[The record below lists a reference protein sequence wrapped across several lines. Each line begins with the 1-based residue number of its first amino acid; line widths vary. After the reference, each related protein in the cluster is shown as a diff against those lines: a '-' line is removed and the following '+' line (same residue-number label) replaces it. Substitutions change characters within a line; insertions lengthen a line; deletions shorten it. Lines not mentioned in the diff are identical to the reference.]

1 MFLSST
7 HGRRDGCGFGAISEQ
22 DTETCIY
29 ARSAG
34 NLRLQNRWSGDRNDG
49 DAASDVKAG
58 ADAGSFRIRGV
69 QGTRMTHHNLLEA
82 RQ

>member
-34 NLRLQNRWSGDRNDG
+34 NLRLQSLWDG
-49 DAASDVKAG
+49 IETIAV
-58 ADAGSFRIRGV
+58 
-69 QGTRMTHHNLLEA
+69 LL
-82 RQ
+82 QT